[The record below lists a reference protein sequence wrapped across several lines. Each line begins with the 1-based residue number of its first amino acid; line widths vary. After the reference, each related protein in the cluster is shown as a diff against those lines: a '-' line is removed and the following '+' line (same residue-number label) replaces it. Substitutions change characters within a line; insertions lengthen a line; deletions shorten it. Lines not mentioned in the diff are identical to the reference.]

1 MPVTRFLSQL
11 VGVDMES
18 KMPDDACHQQAA
30 YNRFGALRTAVVED
44 NRRKT

>member
-1 MPVTRFLSQL
+1 MSAMRFLSEL

-30 YNRFGALRTAVVED
+30 YNRFGALRTAVVDD